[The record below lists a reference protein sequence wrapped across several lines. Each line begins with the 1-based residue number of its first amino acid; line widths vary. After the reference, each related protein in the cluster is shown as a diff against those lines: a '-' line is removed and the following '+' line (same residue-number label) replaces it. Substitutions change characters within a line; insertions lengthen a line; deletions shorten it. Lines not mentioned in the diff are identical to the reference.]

1 MTDRPREKEPATVQQ
16 AKQAGAAREAA
27 AGVEAV
33 AVRAEPVVWTARM
46 LTALARG
53 VKGGKWF
60 SLIDKVSAPR
70 VLNWAYEQ
78 VAAKDGAAGVD
89 HQSIARY
96 GARQAEET
104 ERLSSQLRE
113 GTYQPAAIKRVWI
126 PKPGSK
132 EKRPLGIPTVRDRVV
147 QKALQATLEP
157 IFEREF
163 AEQSYGFRPGR
174 SCRDALRRVE
184 QLLHAGYHWVVDADL
199 QSYFDTIPHE
209 RLMAR
214 VEEQIADGRVLEL
227 LRAYLK
233 QGVLDGLGEWQP
245 ETGTP
250 QGAVISPLLANIYL
264 NPLDHLMAGA
274 GIELV
279 RYADDIVLLCRSEA
293 EAQRGLAL
301 MQAWTAAAGLILHPA
316 KTKIVDATQTEG
328 FEFLGY
334 HFRSGQK
341 WPRKKS
347 LQKLK
352 DTVRAKTKRHNG
364 HSFATI
370 IADVN
375 QSTRGW
381 FEYFK
386 YSHRFIFDRLDRF
399 IRTRL
404 RSILRRRSGKRGRA
418 TGAENAQYPDA
429 YLRSQ
434 GLLFL
439 ASAHAE
445 LRRSPPG

>member
-1 MTDRPREKEPATVQQ
+1 MTDQPTEAKPASVRT
-16 AKQAGAAREAA
+16 AKQAGED
-27 AGVEAV
+27 GGHLWLL
-33 AVRAEPVVWTARM
+33 AEPVVWTTRM
-46 LTALARG
+46 LTALETG

-60 SLIDKVSAPR
+60 SLIDKVASPR
-70 VLNWAYEQ
+70 VLDWAFTQ
-78 VAAKDGAAGVD
+78 VAAKEGAAGVD
-89 HQSIARY
+89 HQTITMY

-104 ERLSSQLRE
+104 ERLVRQLRE
-113 GTYQPAAIKRVWI
+113 GSYRPAAIKRVWI

-132 EKRPLGIPTVRDRVV
+132 EKRPLGIPVVRDRVV
-147 QKALQATLEP
+147 QKGLQAALEP

-184 QLLHAGYHWVVDADL
+184 QLLKAGYAWVVDADL

-209 RLMAR
+209 QLLAR
-214 VEEQIADGRVLEL
+214 VAEKISDGQVLKL
-227 LRAYLK
+227 LQQYLE
-233 QGVLDGLGEWQP
+233 QGVLDGLREWQP

-264 NPLDHLMAGA
+264 NPLDHLIAGA
-274 GIELV
+274 GIEMV

-293 EAQRGLAL
+293 EAKRGLQL
-301 MQAWTAAAGLILHPA
+301 LQEWTASAGLRLHPE
-316 KTKIVDATQTEG
+316 KTRIVDATQETG

-334 HFRSGQK
+334 HFRRGQK
-341 WPRKKS
+341 WPRRKS
-347 LQKLK
+347 LKKIK

-364 HSFATI
+364 HSLSTI
-370 IADVN
+370 IDDVN

-386 YSHRFIFDRLDRF
+386 YSHRYTFDRLDQF

-404 RSILRRRSGKRGRA
+404 RSVLRRRSGKRGRA
-418 TGAENAQYPDA
+418 TRAENVKWPNA
-429 YLRSQ
+429 YLRVQ

-439 ASAHAE
+439 ADTHAQ
-445 LRRSPPG
+445 LRQSQRG